1 MDLIFGKK
9 TLIMGILNVTPDSF
23 YDGGRSYGLDKAIER
38 ANQIFEEGAD
48 IIDIG
53 GESTR
58 PGADAV
64 SLSEELERVCP
75 VIEAIA
81 GRLDIPISIDTY
93 KSEIAEEAVKLGASI
108 INDISGLTFDE
119 NMVKVASGYSAHV
132 VIMHIKGTPK
142 NMQTNPVYGSLLEDI
157 YAFLEKSAQ
166 KALIAG
172 VGRDKIIIDP
182 GIGFGKSF
190 EDNYRILNNID
201 FFKKMGFPLLVG
213 LSRKSLIGK
222 LYEKDSDRLFATVA
236 LNSISAL
243 NGADIVRVHD
253 VREHRLA
260 LKSVEML
267 RGTRIADGRNTNKY

>member
-1 MDLIFGKK
+1 MDLVFGKK

-23 YDGGRSYGLDKAIER
+23 YDGGSSYGLDKAIKR
-38 ANQIFEEGAD
+38 ANELYEAGAD

-58 PGADAV
+58 PGADMV
-64 SLSEELERVCP
+64 SLSEEMDRVCP

-81 GRLDIPISIDTY
+81 GRMDIPISVDTY
-93 KSEIAEEAVKLGASI
+93 KSEVAEEALKLGARI
-108 INDISGLTFDE
+108 VNDISGLTFDD
-119 NMVKVASGYSAHV
+119 NMAKVAAKYSSYV

-142 NMQTNPVYGSLLEDI
+142 NMQVNPVYENMLEEI
-157 YAFLEKSAQ
+157 YTFLEKSKE
-166 KALIAG
+166 KALNSG
-172 VGRDKIIIDP
+172 VGKDKIIIDP

-190 EDNYRILNNID
+190 EDNYRILNNIGY
-201 FFKKMGFPLLVG
+201 FKRMGYPLLIG

-222 LYEKDSDRLFATVA
+222 LYEKDCDRLFATIA
-236 LNSISAL
+236 LNSLSAL

-253 VREHRLA
+253 VREHCLA

-267 RGTRIADGRNTNKY
+267 KGTRAADGRDFK

>member
-1 MDLIFGKK
+1 MDMVFGKN

-23 YDGGRSYGLDKAIER
+23 YDGGRSYGPDKAFEK
-38 ANQIFEEGAD
+38 ANELYRDGAD

-58 PGADAV
+58 PGADTV
-64 SLSEELERVCP
+64 SLWEEMDRVCP
-75 VIEAIA
+75 VIEAIT
-81 GRLDIPISIDTY
+81 GRIDIPISIDTY
-93 KSEIAEEAVKLGASI
+93 KSEVAEEALKLGASI

-119 NMVKVASGYSAHV
+119 KMTNIAAKYSSYV

-142 NMQTNPVYGSLLEDI
+142 NMQVNPVYENLLDEV
-157 YAFLEKSAQ
+157 YTFLENSKE
-166 KALIAG
+166 KALISG
-172 VGRDKIIIDP
+172 VDKDKIIIDP

-190 EDNYRILNNID
+190 EDNYRLLNNIG
-201 FFKKMGFPLLVG
+201 FFKKLGVPLLIG

-222 LYEKDSDRLFATVA
+222 LYDKDYDRLSATIA

-253 VREHRLA
+253 VREHYLA

-267 RGTRIADGRNTNKY
+267 KEIRIANGRDYK

>member
-1 MDLIFGKK
+1 MDLVFGKK

-23 YDGGRSYGLDKAIER
+23 YDGGRSYGQEKAIRR
-38 ANQIFEEGAD
+38 ANQLYGDGAD

-58 PGADAV
+58 PGADTV
-64 SLSEELERVCP
+64 SLSEEMDRVCP

-81 GRLDIPISIDTY
+81 GRIDIPISIDTY
-93 KSEIAEEAVKLGASI
+93 KSEVAEEALKLGASI
-108 INDISGLTFDE
+108 INDISGLRFDDKMA
-119 NMVKVASGYSAHV
+119 NIAAKYSSYV

-142 NMQTNPVYGSLLEDI
+142 SMQVNPVYENLLDEV
-157 YAFLEKSAQ
+157 YTFLEKSKE
-166 KALIAG
+166 KALISG
-172 VGRDKIIIDP
+172 VDKDKIIIDP

-190 EDNYRILNNID
+190 EDNYRILNNIV
-201 FFKKMGFPLLVG
+201 FFKKMGFPVLIG

-222 LYEKDSDRLFATVA
+222 LYDKDYDRLSATIA
-236 LNSISAL
+236 LDSISAL

-253 VREHRLA
+253 VREHYLA

-267 RGTRIADGRNTNKY
+267 KGIRLADGRDFK

>member
-9 TLIMGILNVTPDSF
+9 TLIMGILNATPDSF
-23 YDGGRSYGLDKAIER
+23 YDGGRSYGLEKAIRR
-38 ANQIFEEGAD
+38 ADQLYQEGAD

-58 PGADAV
+58 PGADTV
-64 SLSEELERVCP
+64 SLSEEMDRVCP

-81 GRLDIPISIDTY
+81 GRINIPISIDTY
-93 KSEIAEEAVKLGASI
+93 KSEVAEEALKLGASI
-108 INDISGLTFDE
+108 INDISGLTFDG
-119 NMVKVASGYSAHV
+119 NMAKVAAGYSSYV
-132 VIMHIKGTPK
+132 VIMHIKGSPK
-142 NMQTNPVYGSLLEDI
+142 NMQVNPVYENLLDEI
-157 YAFLEKSAQ
+157 YDFLGNSKE
-166 KALIAG
+166 KALNSG
-172 VGRDKIIIDP
+172 VSKDKIIIDP

-201 FFKKMGFPLLVG
+201 HFKKMGSPVLIG

-222 LYEKDSDRLFATVA
+222 LYDKDDDRLFATIA
-236 LNSISAL
+236 LNSVSAL

-253 VREHRLA
+253 VREHYLA

-267 RGTRIADGRNTNKY
+267 KGTRAADGRNYK